1 MVCRHTG
8 STCFIATGGVSSNTG
23 EHTFMSTIIQGELVA
38 ADFALDETFEALPGL
53 EVEWMHVVANGRG
66 GSWPLICARGPQRDE
81 LESALHEDDS
91 IEQFT
96 MLVESENERLYRI
109 EWDAWVN
116 EAFSELLEHNAAIL
130 DVYAN
135 VHGWTIQ
142 LLFPE
147 RADVPAS
154 DEFFQ
159 HTGVTF
165 EIHRIKNVEV
175 KPTNEYGLTTKQRQ
189 ALITAWRSGYFAIPR
204 KIDLEELADQM
215 GLSHQ
220 ALSERLRRGHYA
232 LIAKTIGNSAPGHAF
247 ETLRAIDMELNSNV

>member
-1 MVCRHTG
+1 
-8 STCFIATGGVSSNTG
+8 
-23 EHTFMSTIIQGELVA
+23 MSTIIQGELVA
-38 ADFALDETFEALPGL
+38 ADFALGETFEAVPGL
-53 EVEWMHVVANGRG
+53 EVEWMHVVANGSD
-66 GSWPLICARGPQRDE
+66 GSWPLICARGPQRDA
-81 LESALHEDDS
+81 LESALRDDDS
-91 IEQFT
+91 VENFT
-96 MLVESENERLYRI
+96 MLVESESERLYRI
-109 EWDAWVN
+109 EWAGWIT
-116 EAFSELLEHNAAIL
+116 ETFQELLEHNAVIL

-135 VHGWTIQ
+135 AHGWTIQ

-159 HTGVTF
+159 HRDLSF

-175 KPTNEYGLTTKQRQ
+175 RPTNEYGLTTKQRQ
-189 ALITAWRSGYFAIPR
+189 ALVTAWRSGYFAIPR

-232 LIAKTIGNSAPGHAF
+232 LITETIGNSAPGHAF
-247 ETLRAIDMELNSNV
+247 ETLRALDMEVNSNV